1 MLAAASSTG
10 IGTGVLGAPRHCVHD
25 GFWHGERCGGD
36 LPGGDLWNR
45 AGRSNHRYHASSDA
59 VFHRRGFALSVW
71 SDAILSGGD
80 GFSGSGRPGGGN
92 FAESNRREIEEGTVF
107 YSSGQWSD
115 NGGGGTRRG
124 SVPPAK
130 HPLTMWFFWAA
141 GIGVFSAGEFF

>member
-1 MLAAASSTG
+1 MLAAAHCAG
-10 IGTGVLGAPRHCVHD
+10 VGTGVLGASRHCVHD

-80 GFSGSGRPGGGN
+80 GFSGGGRPGGGN

-115 NGGGGTRRG
+115 NGGVGTRKARG
-124 SVPPAK
+124 LARKKEPAMGGFGGAVIN
-130 HPLTMWFFWAA
+130 LLRA
-141 GIGVFSAGEFF
+141 GYF